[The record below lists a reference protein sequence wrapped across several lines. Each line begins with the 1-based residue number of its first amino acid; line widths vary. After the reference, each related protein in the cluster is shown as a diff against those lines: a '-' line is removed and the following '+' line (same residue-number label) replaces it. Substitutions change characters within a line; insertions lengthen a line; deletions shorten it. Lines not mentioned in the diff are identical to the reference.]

1 MKIQNAKDLGLY
13 IINNVRDFKSGLLSK
28 DELNNNINFILK
40 RVSSSLDNK
49 HDTEIEKGI
58 NVKYVADVYNAYV
71 EKKNTFCHFRCF
83 SDIVGI
89 YIIDGKIIGK
99 LMLKENDTNRFY
111 YYGIGDSMQTT
122 RDLKNIYIYTDFDCD
137 IDSYSG
143 HVYNI
148 INRKEYK
155 LEIETRWSNKCKLFE
170 SGD

>member
-13 IINNVRDFKSGLLSK
+13 IINNVQDFKSGLLSK
-28 DELNNNINFILK
+28 DELNDNINFILK
-40 RVSSSLDNK
+40 RVSYSLDSK
-49 HDTEIEKGI
+49 RDTTVKGI
-58 NVKYVADVYNAYV
+58 NVKYVLDVYNEYV
-71 EKKNTFCHFRCF
+71 KKKNTFCHFRCF
-83 SDIVGI
+83 SDIVGL

-99 LMLKENDTNRFY
+99 LMLKENETNRFY
-111 YYGIGDSMQTT
+111 YYGVGDSMETT
-122 RDLKNIYIYTDFDCD
+122 RDLKNIYIYNDFDCD

-155 LEIETRWSNKCKLFE
+155 LEIETRWSNKCKLVE

>member
-28 DELNNNINFILK
+28 DELNDNINFILK
-40 RVSSSLDNK
+40 RVSYSLDSK
-49 HDTEIEKGI
+49 CDTTVKGI
-58 NVKYVADVYNAYV
+58 NVKYTLDVYNEYV
-71 EKKNTFCHFRCF
+71 KKKNTFGHFRCF
-83 SDIVGI
+83 SDIVGL

-99 LMLKENDTNRFY
+99 LMLKENETNRFY
-111 YYGIGDSMQTT
+111 YYGVGDSMETT
-122 RDLKNIYIYTDFDCD
+122 RDLKNIYIYKNFDCD
-137 IDSYSG
+137 INSGSG

-155 LEIETRWSNKCKLFE
+155 SEIETSWSKNCKLVE

>member
-1 MKIQNAKDLGLY
+1 MYNEY
-13 IINNVRDFKSGLLSK
+13 
-28 DELNNNINFILK
+28 
-40 RVSSSLDNK
+40 
-49 HDTEIEKGI
+49 
-58 NVKYVADVYNAYV
+58 VK
-71 EKKNTFCHFRCF
+71 KKNTFHHFRCF

-99 LMLKENDTNRFY
+99 LMLEKDDTNRFY

-137 IDSYSG
+137 INSGSG

-155 LEIETRWSNKCKLFE
+155 LEIETSWSNKCKLFE

>member
-13 IINNVRDFKSGLLSK
+13 IINNVKDFKSGLLSK
-28 DELNNNINFILK
+28 DELNDNINFILK
-40 RVSSSLDNK
+40 RVSYSLDSK
-49 HDTEIEKGI
+49 CDTTVKGI
-58 NVKYVADVYNAYV
+58 NVKYVLDVYNAYV

-122 RDLKNIYIYTDFDCD
+122 RDLKNIYIYNNFDCD
-137 IDSYSG
+137 IDDYSG